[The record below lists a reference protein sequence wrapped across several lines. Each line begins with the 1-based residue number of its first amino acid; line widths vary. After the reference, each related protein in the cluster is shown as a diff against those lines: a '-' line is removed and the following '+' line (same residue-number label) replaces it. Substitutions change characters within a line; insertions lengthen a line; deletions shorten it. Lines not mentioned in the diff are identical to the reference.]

1 MASFTNT
8 QEAMNNNIISLE
20 GVDIRQMNHQVFS
33 NITLK
38 IENGEFLYLIGETGS
53 GKSSLLKALY
63 GELKVD
69 AGNIT
74 VADIDSN
81 PSN

>member
-8 QEAMNNNIISLE
+8 QQEMNNNIISLE

-38 IENGEFLYLIGETGS
+38 KYYNFKFKPQDTLLFGRESS
-53 GKSSLLKALY
+53 GVPEIVHNNSYQRLRIPLKKNA
-63 GELKVD
+63 
-69 AGNIT
+69 
-74 VADIDSN
+74 
-81 PSN
+81 